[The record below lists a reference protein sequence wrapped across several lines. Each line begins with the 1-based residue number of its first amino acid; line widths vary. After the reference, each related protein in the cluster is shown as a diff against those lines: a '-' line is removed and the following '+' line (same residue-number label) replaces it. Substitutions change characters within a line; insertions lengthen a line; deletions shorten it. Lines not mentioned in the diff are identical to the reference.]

1 MEDEVLERLR
11 DNRFN
16 RQQER
21 KRKKF
26 RLFTIGGT
34 LFTAA
39 TLAAE
44 LFAGANV
51 KPLDVGYLFT
61 SDDVTITNVSDDYN
75 SKYYTVRGS
84 NGFVNNFSFA
94 ELEKA
99 EPNVNNGYTY
109 LSDKYLLNGSNL
121 GIKRVENNP
130 VKTVLNGMAL
140 MTFIGGGIFVGHSFN
155 EQRNASER
163 RR

>member
-1 MEDEVLERLR
+1 MENETLERLR
-11 DNRFN
+11 ENRFN
-16 RQQER
+16 RYQER
-21 KRKKF
+21 KRKRF

-34 LFTAA
+34 LITAA

-44 LFAGANV
+44 LFAGASV

-61 SDDVTITNVSDDYN
+61 SDDVTISNVSDDYN
-75 SKYYTVRGS
+75 SKYYTVRDS
-84 NGFVNNFSFA
+84 NGIVNNFSFA
-94 ELEKA
+94 ELERA

-109 LSDKYLLNGSNL
+109 LSDKYLPNGASL
-121 GIKRVENNP
+121 GIRRVENNP
-130 VKTVLNGMAL
+130 VKTVLDGTAL
-140 MTFIGGGIFVGHSFN
+140 MTFIGGGIFVGYSFN